1 MRSGTF
7 TAVGVVL
14 TIAGVIWAL
23 QGFGV
28 IGGSFMSGDS
38 VWAIIGPIV
47 GAVGLI
53 LAVIGVRRARSASLA
68 SPGQSGTRAQPR
80 SRPCAAN
87 SAAKPSRPGPAARR

>member
-1 MRSGTF
+1 M
-7 TAVGVVL
+7 TAAGVVL

-47 GAVGLI
+47 AAAGLI
-53 LAVIGVRRARSASLA
+53 LAVIGVRRARSAS
-68 SPGQSGTRAQPR
+68 
-80 SRPCAAN
+80 
-87 SAAKPSRPGPAARR
+87 

>member
-1 MRSGTF
+1 VRSGVL
-7 TAVGVVL
+7 TAVGVIA

-47 GAVGLI
+47 
-53 LAVIGVRRARSASLA
+53 AVIGLLLTAVGIRRARSAS
-68 SPGQSGTRAQPR
+68 
-80 SRPCAAN
+80 
-87 SAAKPSRPGPAARR
+87 

>member
-1 MRSGTF
+1 MRSGVL
-7 TAVGVVL
+7 TAVGVIV

-47 GAVGLI
+47 AVAGLLI
-53 LAVIGVRRARSASLA
+53 TGIGIRRARSAS
-68 SPGQSGTRAQPR
+68 
-80 SRPCAAN
+80 
-87 SAAKPSRPGPAARR
+87 

>member
-1 MRSGTF
+1 MRSGVL
-7 TAVGVVL
+7 TAAGVVL

-47 GAVGLI
+47 AAIGLI
-53 LAVIGVRRARSASLA
+53 LAVIGVRRARSASLRL
-68 SPGQSGTRAQPR
+68 SGHRRA
-80 SRPCAAN
+80 RPTA
-87 SAAKPSRPGPAARR
+87 

>member
-1 MRSGTF
+1 MRSGLL

-47 GAVGLI
+47 AAVGLA
-53 LAVIGVRRARSASLA
+53 LSVIGVRRARSASL
-68 SPGQSGTRAQPR
+68 
-80 SRPCAAN
+80 
-87 SAAKPSRPGPAARR
+87 

>member
-1 MRSGTF
+1 MRSGVL
-7 TAVGVVL
+7 TAAGVVL

-47 GAVGLI
+47 AAVGLI
-53 LAVIGVRRARSASLA
+53 LAVIGVRRARSASLTL
-68 SPGQSGTRAQPR
+68 QRHRRVRSGP
-80 SRPCAAN
+80 
-87 SAAKPSRPGPAARR
+87 

>member
-1 MRSGTF
+1 MRSGVL
-7 TAVGVVL
+7 TAAGVVL

-47 GAVGLI
+47 AAIGLI
-53 LAVIGVRRARSASLA
+53 VAVIGVRRARSAS
-68 SPGQSGTRAQPR
+68 
-80 SRPCAAN
+80 
-87 SAAKPSRPGPAARR
+87 

>member
-1 MRSGTF
+1 MRSGIM
-7 TAVGVVL
+7 TAAGVVL

-47 GAVGLI
+47 AAAGLI
-53 LAVIGVRRARSASLA
+53 LAVIGIRRARSAS
-68 SPGQSGTRAQPR
+68 
-80 SRPCAAN
+80 
-87 SAAKPSRPGPAARR
+87 